1 MAKGNGEMGK
11 DRKNSLAAGQTR
23 KRKRPDQAADRL
35 RDRIIDEGLRPG
47 DKVPAA
53 WIDPRELG
61 VSRGST
67 REALKILEIQGMI
80 TSRTGP
86 GGGVFVTSVRSED
99 AIRTIENLFLF
110 GDPSIS
116 DIYAIRKVLEPE
128 LAASVAGQLSDEDLA
143 ALRDTIRL
151 YEDEPET
158 AEEEYRQR
166 MSELDFHSELARRAE
181 NRVLGFIC
189 IFMTSLLR
197 DMTVC
202 REIYR
207 APIPN
212 LREAGLNYQVRL
224 IRAIKAGRAD
234 EARFIMRDHMIE
246 AETYMLEMADIRKR
260 GTKQNAEPA
269 LPPDV
274 GKS

>member
-1 MAKGNGEMGK
+1 MTKVREEKGGSQP
-11 DRKNSLAAGQTR
+11 RKQ
-23 KRKRPDQAADRL
+23 KRPDQAADRL
-35 RDRIIDEGLRPG
+35 RERILEGGLKPG
-47 DKVPAA
+47 DRVPPE

-61 VSRGST
+61 VSRGSA
-67 REALKILEIQGMI
+67 REALKILEFQGMI
-80 TSRTGP
+80 ASRTGP
-86 GGGVFVTSVRSED
+86 GGGVFVSSVRSED

-110 GDPSIS
+110 GDPTIS

-128 LAASVAGQLSDEDLA
+128 LAASVAGQLSEDDFA
-143 ALRDTIRL
+143 ALRETIRL

-166 MSELDFHSELARRAE
+166 MAELDFHSELARRAS

-189 IFMTSLLR
+189 IFMASLLR

-207 APIPN
+207 APVPH
-212 LREAGLNYQVRL
+212 LRETGLSYQIRL

-260 GTKQNAEPA
+260 GSRENEAPA
-269 LPPDV
+269 QPRET
-274 GKS
+274 

>member
-1 MAKGNGEMGK
+1 MAKAEGEMGK
-11 DRKNSLAAGQTR
+11 DTTTSPAAGQTR

-35 RDRIIDEGLRPG
+35 RDRIIDAGLRPG
-47 DKVPAA
+47 DKLPAA

-61 VSRGST
+61 VSRGSA

-80 TSRTGP
+80 ASRTGP

-116 DIYAIRKVLEPE
+116 DIYSIRKVLEPE
-128 LAASVAGQLSDEDLA
+128 LAASVAGQLTDDDLA
-143 ALRDTIRL
+143 ALRETIRL
-151 YEDEPET
+151 YEDEPAT

-166 MSELDFHSELARRAE
+166 MAELDFHSELARRAD

-207 APIPN
+207 APVPN
-212 LREAGLNYQVRL
+212 LRESGLHYQVGL

-246 AETYMLEMADIRKR
+246 AERYMLEMADIRQR
-260 GTKQNAEPA
+260 GTKQNPEPA
-269 LPPDV
+269 LPPGV
-274 GKS
+274 EKA

>member
-1 MAKGNGEMGK
+1 MAKVKGEMG
-11 DRKNSLAAGQTR
+11 SEQTR
-23 KRKRPDQAADRL
+23 RRKRPDLAADRL
-35 RDRIIDEGLRPG
+35 RDRIIDAGLKPG
-47 DKVPAA
+47 DRVPAE

-61 VSRGST
+61 VSRGSA

-80 TSRTGP
+80 TRRTGP

-110 GDPSIS
+110 GDPTIA
-116 DIYAIRKVLEPE
+116 DIYAIRKLLEPE
-128 LAASVAGQLSDEDLA
+128 LAASVAGQLSDEGLA
-143 ALRDTIRL
+143 ALRDTIQL

-166 MSELDFHSELARRAE
+166 MAELDFHEEIARRSD

-189 IFMTSLLR
+189 IFMASLLR

-207 APIPN
+207 APVPH
-212 LREAGLNYQVRL
+212 LRETGLNYQIRL

-246 AETYMLEMADIRKR
+246 AEKYMLEMADIRKR
-260 GTKQNAEPA
+260 GSKQNAEPA
-269 LPPDV
+269 LPRGV
-274 GKS
+274 EKT